1 MAKTIKFN
9 LTLDGMPVR
18 TLEGVRE
25 NFSIED
31 ILGYYENGL
40 LARWLKVRGFESE
53 LEAVKNINKEES
65 IKNKIKELVKIFNI
79 ETDDDVIDKGLEIVE
94 YSKLFRE
101 LNAIYAQQ
109 AYDKKLIIED
119 YHKGYDMLI
128 NHIIENKENMAVLK
142 ASAQYL
148 ESEYYELFKLES
160 GPLFERLKTN
170 APKAIY
176 VLLMFESFRAYWI
189 GNYTRIWLYETIKQD
204 FLQPDKAK
212 AILGDD
218 LKSVARDTDG
228 VFDEIESED
237 KKVMLISMGSYA
249 YARGV
254 DKFGQKLSSNEV
266 NGKLPILNGLLFN
279 CAASGRVT
287 LANRELLYVEV

>member
-79 ETDDDVIDKGLEIVE
+79 EIDDDAIDKGLEIVE

-109 AYDKKLIIED
+109 AYDKKMIIED

-142 ASAQYL
+142 ADSKVM
-148 ESEYYELFKLES
+148 EDEYAELFKLDNVNLYNR
-160 GPLFERLKTN
+160 LFEE
-170 APKAIY
+170 APKAIFTFLMRDTFRKCWLVDENNSVIRNITSNLLKIDFVKE
-176 VLLMFESFRAYWI
+176 VLA
-189 GNYTRIWLYETIKQD
+189 
-204 FLQPDKAK
+204 
-212 AILGDD
+212 DD
-218 LKSVARDTDG
+218 LRIVSRDTDG
-228 VFDEIESED
+228 VFDEIVSSE
-237 KKVMLISMGSYA
+237 KKVMLITIGA
-249 YARGV
+249 NAFARGAEN
-254 DKFGQKLSSNEV
+254 FGEKLSCEDI
-266 NGKLPILNGLLFN
+266 NGKLPILDGLLYN
-279 CAASGRVT
+279 CTNAY
-287 LANRELLYVEV
+287 RELLYVEV

>member
-109 AYDKKLIIED
+109 AYDKKMIIED

-142 ASAQYL
+142 ADSKVM
-148 ESEYYELFKLES
+148 EDEYAELFKLDNVNLYNR
-160 GPLFERLKTN
+160 LFEE
-170 APKAIY
+170 APKAIFTFLMRDTFRKCWLVDENNSVIKSITSNLLEIDFAKE
-176 VLLMFESFRAYWI
+176 VLA
-189 GNYTRIWLYETIKQD
+189 
-204 FLQPDKAK
+204 
-212 AILGDD
+212 DD
-218 LKSVARDTDG
+218 LRIVSRDTDG
-228 VFDEIESED
+228 VFDEIVSSE
-237 KKVMLISMGSYA
+237 KKVMLITIGA
-249 YARGV
+249 NAFARGAGN
-254 DKFGQKLSSNEV
+254 FGEKLSREDI
-266 NGKLPILNGLLFN
+266 NGKLPILDGLLYN
-279 CAASGRVT
+279 CTNAY
-287 LANRELLYVEV
+287 RELLYVEV